1 MSADRRPF
9 TASEDAR
16 IRELVHLGIAT
27 DAEIAQA
34 LGRSPRAVTRRR
46 QALGL
51 MKLPDETLAK
61 RRATLADVADPPPQP
76 GVTIHRC
83 R

>member
-1 MSADRRPF
+1 MSDRRPF
-9 TASEDAR
+9 TAGEDAR

-46 QALGL
+46 LKLGV
-51 MKLPDETLAK
+51 MKLADDTLQK